1 MEHLSVVLKVPA
13 AALAIPRKFLFIYE
27 VRTCSNRGPILVEP
41 VLRFWF
47 AVLHKISSQVQ
58 VQFEVLSQRGMNRTE
73 PNFGNPSN
81 IPIPVA
87 CLPHHT
93 WSIFKA
99 RQDRK
104 GIDWSSDSGSQLSSI
119 LLSHFSPRSL
129 LQSGL
134 WSGFCVLYSL
144 VFDLSIDF
152 QPNGFFCFLQVQVD
166 RKSTRL

>member
-73 PNFGNPSN
+73 PNFGNPRPAVMLISKEKTTSESATHLA
-81 IPIPVA
+81 V
-87 CLPHHT
+87 
-93 WSIFKA
+93 K
-99 RQDRK
+99 
-104 GIDWSSDSGSQLSSI
+104 
-119 LLSHFSPRSL
+119 
-129 LQSGL
+129 
-134 WSGFCVLYSL
+134 
-144 VFDLSIDF
+144 
-152 QPNGFFCFLQVQVD
+152 
-166 RKSTRL
+166 